1 MGGVFNIPEHVGKVY
16 REQGV
21 KVEISYEGEW
31 LTGSTIELMEVR
43 VDELIGGAQG
53 LGTLWGQ
60 KTHPIGSKEMAKKKQ
75 VLYGIVL
82 SFLIDFSWKEKKH
95 PCHMSNSYPFL
106 IWRNLYLVS
115 ISQMHRWVFCRHQ
128 DTPSR
133 LKVLV
138 GSPTIWIECH
148 QVANL

>member
-82 SFLIDFSWKEKKH
+82 SFLIDFS
-95 PCHMSNSYPFL
+95 
-106 IWRNLYLVS
+106 
-115 ISQMHRWVFCRHQ
+115 
-128 DTPSR
+128 
-133 LKVLV
+133 
-138 GSPTIWIECH
+138 
-148 QVANL
+148 